1 MRASCGGILLA
12 LALFSTPSAV
22 GAAESIAL
30 HALFKDKAILVID
43 GARRVLK
50 SGDTSPEGVRLI
62 QTDTQRE
69 EAEVEVDGKRRV
81 IRLGMIAGGFASQAK
96 SSITLYP
103 DSGGH
108 FFADGLINGVAV
120 RFMVDTGATTIAMNG
135 ATASRVGL
143 DYKRSGRA
151 GVAGTAAGMVRVYNL
166 TLNSVQVGDVTLH
179 NIEAGVIE
187 GNYPTEVLLGMS
199 FLGRFDMKREGEKL
213 ELIQRY

>member
-1 MRASCGGILLA
+1 MRRFLSGILLA
-12 LALFSTPSAV
+12 LPLALAPPPAA
-22 GAAESIAL
+22 AAESITL

-50 SGDTSPEGVRLI
+50 SGDTSPEGVRLVG
-62 QTDTQRE
+62 TDTQQE
-69 EAEVEVDGKRRV
+69 EAEVEIGGKRRV
-81 IRLGMIAGGFASQAK
+81 LRLGMVAGGFTSPEK

-108 FFADGLINGVAV
+108 FFTDGLINGVAV
-120 RFMVDTGATTIAMNG
+120 RFLVDTGATTIAMNG
-135 ATASRVGL
+135 ATASRIGL